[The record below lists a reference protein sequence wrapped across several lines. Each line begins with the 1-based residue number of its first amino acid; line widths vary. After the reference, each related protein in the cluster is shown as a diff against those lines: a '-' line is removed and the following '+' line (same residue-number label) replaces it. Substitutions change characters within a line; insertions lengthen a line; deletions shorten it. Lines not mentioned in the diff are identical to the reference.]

1 MKHENLG
8 TNELMIEVTEL
19 PPKNTE
25 APLGVFGIQDIRGK
39 NYQDTGY
46 LRKKVIGIQ
55 DIEK

>member
-1 MKHENLG
+1 MVVNEDAKEFSFGNLL
-8 TNELMIEVTEL
+8 N
-19 PPKNTE
+19 E

-39 NYQDTGY
+39 NYRNTGY